1 MAESRQPTMVRVMEC
16 SAVATAGAPIEVV
29 VACKLRMLM
38 SRKTATRVTRVAAA
52 TAVAP
57 RVAMARMA

>member
-1 MAESRQPTMVRVMEC
+1 MEC

-38 SRKTATRVTRVAAA
+38 SRKTATSVTRVAAA